1 MFYRIRQ
8 VLTYIFSKYEEKNNE
23 IVREI
28 LSEDEY
34 AVFSRMKEYDK
45 IHSVNMLKEAR
56 EDELLKKDKNY
67 LKLALL
73 HDCGKEGAGLIARIK
88 QVSIGD
94 EILKKHPERSYK
106 KLLEINPFV
115 ADLAR
120 SHHFSGTIGKMKRF
134 QEIDDRN

>member
-8 VLTYIFSKYEEKNNE
+8 VLTYIFAKYEEKNNK
-23 IVREI
+23 IVREV

-34 AVFSRMKEYDK
+34 AVFSGMKEYDK
-45 IHSVNMLKEAR
+45 IHSVNMLKETM
-56 EDELLKKDKNY
+56 EDELLRNDKNY

-73 HDCGKEGAGLIARIK
+73 HDCGKESAGLISRIK
-88 QVSIGD
+88 QASIGD
-94 EILKKHPERSYK
+94 EVLKKHPERSYK
-106 KLLEINPFV
+106 RLLGINPFV

-120 SHHFSGTIGKMKRF
+120 SHHMTDTRGKMKRF